1 MENNSQVNVA
11 GWVSD
16 RLAELD
22 PDGEWQ
28 PDVARAL
35 SLFKEQSVR
44 ANVRTK
50 KLTLAAAAF
59 VAACTFPLAF
69 PKPRVLAQRCV
80 AACQNLFSDTSKV
93 ESLSGTAPDFILH
106 DATGADIRLS
116 AYRGKVVLL
125 NFWAT
130 WCLPCETE
138 IPWFAEFEQAYSNRG
153 FSVIGVSMD
162 EDGWKSVRPYMDSQR
177 MNYPVG
183 LGDEDLAKLYG
194 VNSLPMTLLIDRE
207 GRIAAKRVG
216 IVSKIDYENEI
227 IRILGK

>member
-1 MENNSQVNVA
+1 MDNNSEVNVA
-11 GWVSD
+11 GWVSH
-16 RLAELD
+16 RLAELN

-35 SLFKEQSVR
+35 SLFKEQRVR
-44 ANVRTK
+44 ADMRTK
-50 KLTLAAAAF
+50 KLAWAAAAF

-80 AACQNLFSDTSKV
+80 AACQNLFADSPKV
-93 ESLSGTAPDFILH
+93 VSLSGTARDFRLH

-130 WCLPCETE
+130 WCLPCKTE
-138 IPWFAEFEQAYSNRG
+138 IPWFVEFEQTYSNRG

-162 EDGWKSVRPYMDSQR
+162 EDGWKSVTPFMDAQQ

-207 GRIAAKRVG
+207 GKVAAKRVG
-216 IVSKIDYENEI
+216 IVSKSDYENEI
-227 IRILGK
+227 IRLLGK

>member
-1 MENNSQVNVA
+1 MENNSEVNVDR
-11 GWVSD
+11 WVSHH
-16 RLAELD
+16 LAELS

-35 SLFKEQSVR
+35 SLFKEQSAR
-44 ANVRTK
+44 ANVRRK
-50 KLTLAAAAF
+50 KLAWAAAAF
-59 VAACTFPLAF
+59 VATCTFPLAF

-80 AACQNLFSDTSKV
+80 AACQNLFADSPKV
-93 ESLSGTAPDFILH
+93 ASLSGTAPDFSLH
-106 DATGADIRLS
+106 DATGADIRLA

-130 WCLPCETE
+130 WCLPCKTE
-138 IPWFAEFEQAYSNRG
+138 IPWLSEFEQAYSNRG

-162 EDGWKSVRPYMDSQR
+162 EDGWKSVRPYMEAQQ
-177 MNYPVG
+177 MKYPVG

-207 GRIAAKRVG
+207 GRVAGKHVG
-216 IVSKIDYENEI
+216 IVSKSDYENEI
-227 IRILGK
+227 IRLLGK